1 MFPHDLTQISLRYKG
16 FSDMYVFFSFV
27 GKWRFA
33 NPARECTVAE
43 EEQLQLG
50 VSARP
55 GRRQEEVLA

>member
-27 GKWRFA
+27 GKSVLDH
-33 NPARECTVAE
+33 ARECTVAE